1 MRYTGNMN
9 AFVMM
14 SVYLFL
20 FGLLIGA
27 FAVYTLMRRKRSVSG
42 IAVHVEKQHNEKQI
56 RKERIVKFLKEK
68 GTVVNDDIEA
78 LLGVSDITATRY
90 LQELESE
97 GRVEQVGSS
106 GRYVSYRLKGVS
118 S

>member
-1 MRYTGNMN
+1 MN
-9 AFVMM
+9 TFVM
-14 SVYLFL
+14 VPAFFFL
-20 FGLLIGA
+20 LGFLVGA
-27 FAVYTLMRRKRSVSG
+27 FAAYTLMRRKHSVSG
-42 IAVHVEKQHNEKQI
+42 IAVHAEKQHNEKQV
-56 RKERIVKFLKEK
+56 RKAKIVEFLKEK
-68 GTVVNDDIEA
+68 GAAANDDIEA

-90 LQELESE
+90 LQELENE